1 VAVLAEPGGA
11 RTAREL
17 LGEAAALARRIGG
30 QVVAMVPG
38 SGDDE
43 AEPSV
48 ADLSSWGAD
57 RAVALDAGLEED
69 IAGAL
74 RTWAEETGPWAVL
87 VPGTLWGREVAGR
100 VAAALGA
107 GLTGDAVGFGVEDGR
122 LVCWK
127 PAFGGQLVAA
137 VTTRSPVQLATVRPG
152 VLPLRPPRAVPTAGD
167 IGLERVDVPGRG
179 RIEVLERFRDDEV
192 GALLAA
198 GAVVAVGQGVAPEDY
213 GGLEPLCKVLSAE
226 LAATRKV
233 TDKGWMPRGRQVGIT
248 GHSVAPALYV
258 VIGASGKFNHMVGA
272 RGAGVVVAVN
282 SDPEALVFGC
292 ADIGIVADWREAVP
306 LLVDALG

>member
-1 VAVLAEPGGA
+1 VAVLDGNG
-11 RTAREL
+11 
-17 LGEAAALARRIGG
+17 
-30 QVVAMVPG
+30 V
-38 SGDDE
+38 
-43 AEPSV
+43 
-48 ADLSSWGAD
+48 
-57 RAVALDAGLEED
+57 EED
-69 IAGAL
+69 V
-74 RTWAEETGPWAVL
+74 AEVVRAWGVRVAPWAVL

-137 VTTRSPVQLATVRPG
+137 ITSRSAVQLATVRPG
-152 VLPLRPPRAVPTAGD
+152 VLPLRTPRPAPPGGTVE
-167 IGLERVDVPGRG
+167 LERLELGARG
-179 RIEVLERFRDDEV
+179 RVTVLERTYDDEV

-198 GAVVAVGQGVAPEDY
+198 GAVVAVGQGVPPEEY
-213 GGLEPLCKVLSAE
+213 GSIEPLCKALGAE

-233 TDKGWMPRGRQVGIT
+233 TDKGWMPRGRQIGIT

-258 VIGASGKFNHMVGA
+258 AIGASGKFNHMVGA

-282 SDPEALVFGC
+282 NDPDALVFGC
-292 ADIGIVADWREAVP
+292 ADIGIVGDWREVVP